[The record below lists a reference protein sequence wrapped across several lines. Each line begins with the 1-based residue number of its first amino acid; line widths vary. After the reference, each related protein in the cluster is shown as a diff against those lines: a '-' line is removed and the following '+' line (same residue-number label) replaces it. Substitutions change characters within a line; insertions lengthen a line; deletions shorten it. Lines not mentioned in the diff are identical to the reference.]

1 MGEDTLSY
9 LDIWLTPEPFN
20 KSLQEAVNTVWVK
33 LSRLEKVQE
42 LWTYTDE
49 TLVLRC
55 DVPFAIPAGLPITW
69 MFAPN
74 VRTEEISLFKELQGN
89 PGKPSRLTIEQPEPG
104 TVACRLGEPFEP
116 IARKFF
122 YLNVSE
128 GSVAEER
135 GLQAMF
141 STVLHW
147 RHNESPVPPLPV
159 MGLALAVSSMVL
171 VLVVGDCSE
180 LSTGSQSGVYI
191 IQPTGLHPIMV
202 YCEMGEADGG
212 WTVIQR
218 NRQDTDITWNESW
231 STYKHGFGNV
241 HTEYWL
247 GTENIYQIT
256 KQKIYQVRFLIWD
269 ASNNKR
275 FADYNLFSLDDESQG
290 YRLRLGAH
298 SGTAEDA
305 MDSDNP
311 RKVHNNMKFSTKD
324 RDQDTYRGNC
334 ASRYGGGWWY
344 SACYSVRLNVKGS
357 ITWGRLCKGNCKASA
372 ILIKP
377 APYH

>member
-1 MGEDTLSY
+1 MGIIFFAAQGPVHSEPQAPPPQLVFSEGTKETNLISSSRRKGGQDPLSPP
-9 LDIWLTPEPFN
+9 TAGGTTNASVQPAAPELCAPRAFPPGAMAQCLLLLA
-20 KSLQEAVNTVWVK
+20 SLLLLAAPGHCVHI
-33 LSRLEKVQE
+33 
-42 LWTYTDE
+42 E
-49 TLVLRC
+49 TLN
-55 DVPFAIPAGLPITW
+55 I
-69 MFAPN
+69 
-74 VRTEEISLFKELQGN
+74 FK
-89 PGKPSRLTIEQPEPG
+89 KSPSN
-104 TVACRLGEPFEP
+104 AS
-116 IARKFF
+116 A
-122 YLNVSE
+122 S
-128 GSVAEER
+128 
-135 GLQAMF
+135 
-141 STVLHW
+141 
-147 RHNESPVPPLPV
+147 
-159 MGLALAVSSMVL
+159 ALKKTSWPR
-171 VLVVGDCSE
+171 DCSE
-180 LSTGSQSGVYI
+180 VPDGSSSGVYI
-191 IQPTGLHPIMV
+191 IQPSGLHPIMV
-202 YCEMGEADGG
+202 YCEMGGDGG

-247 GTENIYQIT
+247 GTENIHQIT
-256 KQKIYQVRFLIWD
+256 RQKVYQVRFVIWD

-290 YRLRLGAH
+290 YRLRLGVH